1 MERALTTRYLW
12 VAAIPL
18 LVVGLWAE
26 WQSFFHLWYGSII
39 YNHGFLVL
47 GGTLFLLYRRR
58 HALKALTLN
67 GSPLG
72 LLFLAGSIAVLIL
85 SQAAD
90 IRVFRLALVPL
101 IIIFWGWSIW
111 GKTFLSSAGG
121 PLLLL
126 IFAVPVWDDLSP
138 LLQHITVFF
147 NTILLRAADIPATIH
162 EFFITLDVGTFFVEN
177 GCSGVRYMMVALF
190 LAAFYGLLYFRSN
203 IRIALLIIA
212 AGLLSMVANW
222 IRVFGIIAAGHY
234 TNMETSLIEDHE
246 LFGWAVFIVVTLVPL
261 FFISGK
267 LEQALPET
275 NDTSSDGHPEARK
288 TNPKYTSLKW
298 PVIASLLLLL
308 PLIVPAALDARTES
322 TANAWAPN
330 LPAPESGWSGPLRHA
345 SIWQPDYVKPDIN
358 LGGVFV
364 SDDLQQVQLQITGY
378 RRQAQNKEL
387 IYYGNQL
394 FNRKEWKL
402 ISNASRPVTSN
413 QGVNPGIVNESVIKK
428 NGENAYV
435 ILWSWYQVGDQFT
448 SSRTDARIKGALNK
462 LLGDARGAL
471 WALAGRCE
479 GLKSPDCSEQRAT
492 FERFLEGVGSEIQI
506 NSRNGQP

>member
-1 MERALTTRYLW
+1 M
-12 VAAIPL
+12 AAIPL

-111 GKTFLSSAGG
+111 GKAFLSSAGG

-190 LAAFYGLLYFRSN
+190 LAAFYGLLYYRSN

-267 LEQALPET
+267 LEQALPGI
-275 NDTSSDGHPEARK
+275 DDSSNHGKPEAV
-288 TNPKYTSLKW
+288 PASGAYTSMKW

-308 PLIVPAALDARTES
+308 PLLVPAALNARTETLAS
-322 TANAWAPN
+322 SWAPK
-330 LPAPESGWSGPLRHA
+330 LPEPDSHWSGPLRHA

-358 LGGVFV
+358 LGGVYV
-364 SDDLQQVQLQITGY
+364 SDDLEQVQMQMTGY

-387 IYYGNQL
+387 IFYGNQL
-394 FNRKEWKL
+394 FDRKQWKL
-402 ISNASRPVTSN
+402 VSKASRTLKSN
-413 QGVNPGIVNESVIKK
+413 LSVSPDTINETVIQK
-428 NGENAYV
+428 NGESSYV
-435 ILWSWYQVGDQFT
+435 ILWSWYQVGDQLT
-448 SSRTDARIKGALNK
+448 SSRTEAKIQGALNK
-462 LLGDARGAL
+462 LRGDARGAL
-471 WALAGRCE
+471 WALAGRCGGSNDAE
-479 GLKSPDCSEQRAT
+479 CADQRVI
-492 FERFLEGVGSEIQI
+492 FERFLQSLK
-506 NSRNGQP
+506 